1 MIEAKGLAMRYGSV
15 LALSDSSF
23 RAEAGEV
30 VGLLGPNGAGKTT
43 TMRILTTYQ
52 RPSAGTAVVA
62 GFDVLEQPLEVRRR
76 IGYLPEALPLYLDM
90 EVRECLEFV
99 GRARGLTGARLA
111 ERIGWVVER
120 CGLERMFRTPC
131 IELSK
136 GYRQRAALAQALVHD
151 PDVVILD
158 EPTSGL
164 DPHQIQA
171 IRTLVRDLAAE
182 KTVLLSTHILQE
194 ASALADRLLVM
205 SRGRIVGSG
214 TEEELRRQSGVKPR
228 LHVQFADGAES
239 AAERLEALPGAGSVT
254 AADDANS
261 FEVEETGEG
270 LDRAVGELARAQ
282 GWTVLRLEREEGS
295 LEEVFLALTRPRESG
310 EAA

>member
-1 MIEAKGLAMRYGSV
+1 MIEAKGLTMRYGSV
-15 LALSDSSF
+15 RALTDASF

-43 TMRILTTYQ
+43 TMRILTTFQ
-52 RPSAGTAVVA
+52 HPSAGTARVA

-76 IGYLPEALPLYLDM
+76 IGYLPETLPLYLDM

-99 GRARGLTGARLA
+99 GRARGLSGARLA

-136 GYRQRAALAQALVHD
+136 GYRQRTALAQALVHD
-151 PDVVILD
+151 PDVIVMD
-158 EPTSGL
+158 EPTTGL

-171 IRTLVRDLAAE
+171 IRTLVRDLAAD

-214 TEEELRRQSGVKPR
+214 TEDELRRMAGVTAR
-228 LHVQFADGAES
+228 LRVRLAEPS
-239 AAERLEALPGAGSVT
+239 EGAAERLRALESAGAVHAS
-254 AADDANS
+254 DDATS
-261 FEVEETGEG
+261 FEVEQTGAG
-270 LDRAVGELARAQ
+270 LDHEVGALARAQ
-282 GWTVLRLEREEGS
+282 GWTVVRLETDPGS
-295 LEEVFLALTRPRESG
+295 LEDVFLALTADASG